1 MSVDRVTYSGVSTL
15 RKMGEPENRVV
26 ALRHHEQPLAN
37 APDELTETTPHL
49 KRIHHIIYKIISAKM
64 LRPEIHKGPQVAIC
78 VVHFVKTEHLKY
90 IRKFTIFHNKIGDN
104 EKLFMV

>member
-1 MSVDRVTYSGVSTL
+1 MNS
-15 RKMGEPENRVV
+15 
-26 ALRHHEQPLAN
+26 PLQM
-37 APDELTETTPHL
+37 PQTELTETTLQL
-49 KRIHHIIYKIISAKM
+49 KHIHHIIYKIISEKT

-104 EKLFMV
+104 ENLFMV